1 MQERRWHLLSN
12 RRKFYKDKYIMILIV
27 GLGNPGMKYKNTYH
41 NVGFMAVDALAK
53 KLKVK
58 IAKSEC
64 DALTCKAK
72 YKGVD
77 FVLAKP
83 QTYMNLSGEAVKKLV
98 RAYDVD
104 EQNELV
110 VCYDD
115 VDLPLGKLRIR
126 EEGSAGTHNGMRNI
140 VKELNTQQF
149 KRVRIGTKTS
159 ELAQHEVEL
168 IDFVLSKVDF
178 ESKQVL
184 QGAIESAVDCF
195 EMLIEGDDI
204 QRIQEKINRKR

>member
-1 MQERRWHLLSN
+1 
-12 RRKFYKDKYIMILIV
+12 MILIV

-53 KLKVK
+53 KCKVK

-64 DALTCKAK
+64 DALTCKAT
-72 YKGVD
+72 YNGVD
-77 FVLAKP
+77 FVIAKP

-98 RAYDVD
+98 RTYDVD
-104 EQNELV
+104 EAKELV

-115 VDLPLGKLRIR
+115 VDLPIGKLRVR
-126 EEGSAGTHNGMRNI
+126 SDGSAGTHNGMRNI
-140 VKELNTQQF
+140 VKELNTQEF
-149 KRVRIGTKTS
+149 ARVRIGTKTE

-178 ESKQVL
+178 DNKQVL
-184 QGAIESAVDCF
+184 QNAIDNAVVAF
-195 EMLIEGDDI
+195 EMFIEGDDI
-204 QRIQEKINRKR
+204 QRIQERMNKK

>member
-1 MQERRWHLLSN
+1 
-12 RRKFYKDKYIMILIV
+12 MILIV

-41 NVGFMAVDALAK
+41 NVGFMAGDALAK
-53 KLKVK
+53 KCKVK

-64 DALTCKAK
+64 DALTCKAI

-77 FVLAKP
+77 FVIAKP

-104 EQNELV
+104 EKSQLV

-115 VDLPLGKLRIR
+115 VDLPIGKLRVR
-126 EEGSAGTHNGMRNI
+126 QEGSAGTHNGMRNI
-140 VKELNTQQF
+140 VKELNTQEF
-149 KRVRIGTKTS
+149 TRVRIGTKTD

-178 ESKQVL
+178 DSKQVL
-184 QGAIESAVDCF
+184 TTAIESAVEAF
-195 EMLIEGDDI
+195 EMFIEGDDI
-204 QRIQEKINRKR
+204 QRIQEKINRKK

>member
-1 MQERRWHLLSN
+1 
-12 RRKFYKDKYIMILIV
+12 MILVV

-41 NVGFMAVDALAK
+41 NVGFMLVDEVAK

-58 IAKSEC
+58 FDKTEC
-64 DALTCKAK
+64 DARTCSGK

-83 QTYMNLSGEAVKKLV
+83 QTYMNLSGEAVRKLV
-98 RAYDVD
+98 NRYDVD
-104 EQNELV
+104 VKNDLI

-115 VDLPLGKLRIR
+115 VDLPIGKLRIR

-140 VKELNTQQF
+140 VKELGTQNF
-149 KRVRIGTKTS
+149 KRVRIGTKTD
-159 ELAQHEVEL
+159 ELAQKEVEL

-178 ESKQVL
+178 DNKQIL
-184 QGAIESAVDCF
+184 QSALDKADDAVC
-195 EMLIEGDDI
+195 ELMEGVDI
-204 QRIQEKINRKR
+204 QRVQENASRR

>member
-1 MQERRWHLLSN
+1 
-12 RRKFYKDKYIMILIV
+12 MILIV

-53 KLKVK
+53 KCKVK

-64 DALTCKAK
+64 NALTCKAIH
-72 YKGVD
+72 KGVD
-77 FVLAKP
+77 FVIAKP

-104 EQNELV
+104 EKSQLV

-115 VDLPLGKLRIR
+115 VDLPIGKLRVR
-126 EEGSAGTHNGMRNI
+126 QEGSAGTHNGMRNI
-140 VKELNTQQF
+140 VKELNTQEF
-149 KRVRIGTKTS
+149 TRVRIGTKTD

-168 IDFVLSKVDF
+168 IDFVLLKVDF
-178 ESKQVL
+178 DSKQVL
-184 QGAIESAVDCF
+184 TTAIESAVEAF
-195 EMLIEGDDI
+195 EMFIEGDDI
-204 QRIQEKINRKR
+204 QRIQEKINRKK

>member
-1 MQERRWHLLSN
+1 
-12 RRKFYKDKYIMILIV
+12 MILVV

-41 NVGFMAVDALAK
+41 NVGFMLVDEVAK

-58 IAKSEC
+58 FDKTEC
-64 DALTCKAK
+64 DARTCSGN

-83 QTYMNLSGEAVKKLV
+83 QTYMNLSGEAVRKLV
-98 RAYDVD
+98 NRYDVD
-104 EQNELV
+104 VKNDLI

-115 VDLPLGKLRIR
+115 VDLPIGKLRIR

-140 VKELNTQQF
+140 VKELGTQNF
-149 KRVRIGTKTS
+149 KRVRIGTKTD
-159 ELAQHEVEL
+159 ELAQKEVEL

-178 ESKQVL
+178 DNKQIL
-184 QGAIESAVDCF
+184 QSALDKADDAVC
-195 EMLIEGDDI
+195 ELMEGVDI
-204 QRIQEKINRKR
+204 QRVQENASRR

>member
-1 MQERRWHLLSN
+1 
-12 RRKFYKDKYIMILIV
+12 MILVV

-41 NVGFMAVDALAK
+41 NVGFMLVDEVAK

-58 IAKSEC
+58 FDKTEC
-64 DALTCKAK
+64 DARTCSGK

-83 QTYMNLSGEAVKKLV
+83 QTYMNLSGEAVRKLV
-98 RAYDVD
+98 NRYDVD
-104 EQNELV
+104 VENNLI

-115 VDLPLGKLRIR
+115 VDLPIGKLRIR

-140 VKELNTQQF
+140 VKELGTQNF
-149 KRVRIGTKTS
+149 KRVRIGTKTD
-159 ELAQHEVEL
+159 ELAQKAVEL

-178 ESKQVL
+178 DNKQIL
-184 QGAIESAVDCF
+184 QSALDKADDAVC
-195 EMLIEGDDI
+195 ELMEGVDI
-204 QRIQEKINRKR
+204 QRVQENANRR